1 MSMTAS
7 TIYLHDGVAFS
18 PALLGAKP
26 FWREQAVIVIMRP
39 PNIVVCVIVI
49 ERVWY
54 FAGKM
59 IGSNRPSLRP
69 KCMELKGGSLV
80 HESETSE

>member
-39 PNIVVCVIVI
+39 PNVVVCVIVI

-54 FAGKM
+54 FAGKDDW
-59 IGSNRPSLRP
+59 IKSSQPSA
-69 KCMELKGGSLV
+69 KV
-80 HESETSE
+80 HGAEGRITCA